1 MSYMNRVWMAASV
14 AIVNTHPDHGQNLK
28 SGLQSLNHGEKHFF
42 QAGGEAA
49 DLRPF
54 YGILNCESGALRVE
68 DRRRKH
74 SEEALRQ
81 VMYLN
86 CWGQS

>member
-1 MSYMNRVWMAASV
+1 MNRVWMAASV
-14 AIVNTHPDHGQNLK
+14 AIVDTHPDQGQNLK
-28 SGLQSLNHGEKHFF
+28 SGLQSLNHGKKRFF
-42 QAGGEAA
+42 HAGGEEA

-54 YGILNCESGALRVE
+54 SGSLNCESGALRGE

-74 SEEALRQ
+74 SEESLRQ

>member
-14 AIVNTHPDHGQNLK
+14 AIVNTQPDQGQKLK
-28 SGLQSLNHGEKHFF
+28 SGLQTLNHGKKHFF
-42 QAGGEAA
+42 HVGGEAA
-49 DLRPF
+49 DIRPF
-54 YGILNCESGALRVE
+54 SGILNCESVAFRGE
-68 DRRRKH
+68 DMWRKQ
-74 SEEALRQ
+74 SEESLRQ